1 MTRVLVVEDDPDI
14 ARVLVNYLLH
24 AGYEAEHLAD
34 GREALAR
41 ILAAPPDLTLLDVM
55 LPGLDGMQVLRQA
68 RAATQSPVIMLTARV
83 EEVDRLLGLELGA
96 DDYVCK
102 PFSPREVIARV
113 KAVLRRNP
121 STAGAPGGPAPA
133 SGLVLDPTLWRA
145 SLRGQALNL
154 TRREFRLL
162 QVLSGQAGRI
172 FSRGRLLELAYDDAL
187 DVNERAI
194 DSHIKN
200 LRKKLATADPGADW
214 IRNVYGVGYSLE
226 EK

>member
-14 ARVLVNYLLH
+14 ARVLVNYLRH
-24 AGYEAEHLAD
+24 AGYEAEHVAD

-41 ILAAPPDLTLLDVM
+41 ILSAPPDLTLLDVM
-55 LPGLDGMQVLRQA
+55 LPGIDGMEVLRQA

-83 EEVDRLLGLELGA
+83 DEVDRLLGLELGA

-113 KAVLRRNP
+113 KAVLRRNSFIADTP
-121 STAGAPGGPAPA
+121 SRLA
-133 SGLVLDPTLWRA
+133 SGLVLDDTLWRA
-145 SLRGQALNL
+145 SLRGQPLNL

-162 QVLSGQAGRI
+162 QVLSRQPGRI
-172 FSRGRLLELAYDDAL
+172 FSRGKLLELAYDDAL
-187 DVNERAI
+187 DINERAI
-194 DSHIKN
+194 DSHVKN
-200 LRKKLATADPGADW
+200 LRKKLAAADPGTDW